1 MNGSLMS
8 VVKEWTKERGQHIC
22 YIFNKKKYIETV
34 VSYIISGIKNEE
46 LVLLVENERNIL
58 LIEKE
63 IKKQLSKAQLAN
75 VHFINNFDFY
85 WYNGNFHPQTISLYF
100 SQIIDPFLS
109 TGKFVRT
116 WAHVEWD
123 DEKEVNEKIEEFEK
137 LADSLVNKKKILS
150 VCAYDSNKI
159 PDRWVRILIECHN
172 VTVTDEE

>member
-8 VVKEWTKERGQHIC
+8 VVNEWKNERGSHIC
-22 YIFNKKKYIETV
+22 YIFNTKKYIETV
-34 VSYIISGIKNEE
+34 VSFIISGIKNEN

-58 LIEKE
+58 LIKKE
-63 IKKQLSKAQLAN
+63 IKKQLSKAQLVN

-85 WYNGNFHPQTISLYF
+85 WYKGDFHPQTISLYF
-100 SQIIDPFLS
+100 SQIIDPLLT

-123 DEKEVNEKIEEFEK
+123 DEKEVNDKIEEFEK

-150 VCAYDSNKI
+150 VCAYDASKT
-159 PDRWVRILIECHN
+159 PDRWERILIKCHN